1 VSLTD
6 ERNRVE
12 WLKARLAVLDKA
24 LAYRAPPITP
34 RDFQVTRQ
42 TSLTV
47 HRHPE
52 DCPHD
57 FAPV

>member
-1 VSLTD
+1 MSLTD
-6 ERNRVE
+6 ERNRIE
-12 WLKARLAVLDKA
+12 WLRARLAVLNAA

-47 HRHPE
+47 TFTKEFRECELPI
-52 DCPHD
+52 
-57 FAPV
+57 